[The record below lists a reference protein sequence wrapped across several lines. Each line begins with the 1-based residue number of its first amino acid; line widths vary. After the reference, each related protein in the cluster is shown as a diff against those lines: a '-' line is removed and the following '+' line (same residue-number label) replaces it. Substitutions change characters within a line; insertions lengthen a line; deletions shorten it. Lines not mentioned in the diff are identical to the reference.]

1 MHLYIQLVVVEL
13 GDRTQRKIGKRHGEK
28 KTRKAVDEAP
38 LWSTRRDELIG
49 VTRSPFC
56 LFSFE
61 FFFFNKKFS
70 FLSSPRVQFCFLFL
84 PAWLASTINYRL
96 PKATQLA
103 IMWTTKKKSCS
114 LNYLFFSSFF
124 LADLPSQ
131 RGRPGNRHRCYC
143 NQQRLLYI
151 LSFAGF
157 LVSISTTSFGRCIWE
172 RKGKGRNSF
181 TWYQQD
187 MNLLAT

>member
-13 GDRTQRKIGKRHGEK
+13 GDRTQRKIGKRQGEK

-61 FFFFNKKFS
+61 FFFFFKKFS
-70 FLSSPRVQFCFLFL
+70 FLSLPRVQFCFLFL

-103 IMWTTKKKSCS
+103 IMWTTKKKK
-114 LNYLFFSSFF
+114 LFPELFIFLFFFSRGSSKPTR
-124 LADLPSQ
+124 AA
-131 RGRPGNRHRCYC
+131 GNRHRCYC